1 MPDSNFD
8 YTEITATLRHFYDH
22 QAEERE
28 GRKAPAWK
36 IADRAEFLVLL
47 QQEGAQTLLEIG
59 AGTGWCGKFF
69 QDQGFSVTCTDL
81 SPENVRFCQAKG
93 LVAYERDFLNLGFPD
108 ASFDAVF
115 ALNCLL
121 HVPHDNLPLVLQ
133 AIRAVLKPNGLFYM
147 GLYGGMSFA
156 GMLPDDHSK
165 FKRFF
170 CFHPDDEIQRI
181 VSQHF
186 DVVRFKRLD
195 LESETT
201 MSFQSLILRR
211 PS

>member
-1 MPDSNFD
+1 MPDNNFQ

-28 GRKAPAWK
+28 SREASDWK
-36 IADRAEFLVLL
+36 IADRAEFLALL
-47 QQEGAQTLLEIG
+47 QQAGAQTLLEIG

-69 QDQGFSVTCTDL
+69 QDQGLSVVCTDL
-81 SPENVRFCQAKG
+81 SPENVRYCQAKG
-93 LVAYERDFLNLGFPD
+93 LVAYERDFLNLDFPD
-108 ASFDAVF
+108 ASFDSVF

-121 HVPHDNLPLVLQ
+121 HVPDSDLPRVLQ

-147 GLYGGMSFA
+147 GLYGGVSFA
-156 GMLPDDHSK
+156 GMLPDDHCE

-170 CFHPDDEIQRI
+170 CLHTDEEIQRI
-181 VSQHF
+181 ASQHF
-186 DVVRFKRLD
+186 DVVRFKRIVLGGD
-195 LESETT
+195 QF
-201 MSFQSLILRR
+201 FQSLILRR